1 MSEVRFKRG
10 LEFVGVW
17 SLTKMKNFG
26 LRFACGVVLSS
37 LTWTASATTTFAQ
50 CACAGSSQGIIYGG
64 AESDSTILGQEALL
78 DNVDNPAEMIN
89 FTVVVPEKAIVS
101 FNGEPTFTKG
111 SVRNYVVRGLKP
123 GKTYKFDVT
132 ALLVNEFGAEYAA
145 KEEVKVLAGE
155 TKQVV
160 LQLRRQKRTPPPPA
174 PLMPPPVAPA
184 PAPAK

>member
-1 MSEVRFKRG
+1 
-10 LEFVGVW
+10 
-17 SLTKMKNFG
+17 MKNFG
-26 LRFACGVVLSS
+26 LRFACGIVLSS

-64 AESDSTILGQEALL
+64 VESSTILGQEALL
-78 DNVDNPAEMIN
+78 DTVDNPAEMIN
-89 FTVVVPEKAIVS
+89 FTVIVPEKAIVS

-111 SVRNYVVRGLKP
+111 SVRNYVVRGLKS

-132 ALLVNEFGAEYAA
+132 GLLVNEFGAEYAA
-145 KEEVKVLAGE
+145 KEEVKVAAGE

-174 PLMPPPVAPA
+174 PLVPPVAQTPA
-184 PAPAK
+184 AAPAK

>member
-1 MSEVRFKRG
+1 MYGASEG
-10 LEFVGVW
+10 
-17 SLTKMKNFG
+17 N
-26 LRFACGVVLSS
+26 
-37 LTWTASATTTFAQ
+37 
-50 CACAGSSQGIIYGG
+50 
-64 AESDSTILGQEALL
+64 STILGQEALL

-111 SVRNYVVRGLKP
+111 SVRNYVVRGLKA

-132 ALLVNEFGAEYAA
+132 GLLVNEFGAEYAA
-145 KEEVKVLAGE
+145 KEEVKVAAGE

-174 PLMPPPVAPA
+174 PLALAPLVQ
-184 PAPAK
+184 APAK